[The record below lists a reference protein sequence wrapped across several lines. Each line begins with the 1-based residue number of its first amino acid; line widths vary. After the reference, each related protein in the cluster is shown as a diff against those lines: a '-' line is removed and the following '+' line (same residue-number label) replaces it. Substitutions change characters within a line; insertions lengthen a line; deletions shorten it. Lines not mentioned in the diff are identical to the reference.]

1 MKTAVSY
8 NLPAPILPL
17 GHLRQ
22 IILTFMTQIVEKYP
36 EIFEGPKNA
45 KKLDEVMRFVKEEQ
59 TVRRGTWARKK
70 VNGLCLNFLFPS
82 DGKISQS
89 RKNNGDAKYW

>member
-22 IILTFMTQIVEKYP
+22 IILTFMIQIVEKYP

-59 TVRRGTWARKK
+59 SARRGTWARKK

-82 DGKISQS
+82 DAHISHNTE
-89 RKNNGDAKYW
+89 RTAEA